1 MICRIS
7 DVWYMTPVKG
17 SFTHLPPHPKAVVT
31 HRLRTVGLDTL
42 RKIMCV
48 GRVSTE
54 IVQPRL
60 TKHKWLNVNACQS
73 DWHMWVTVNWSPD
86 WLLADVVWALFS
98 RGLYLQVHS
107 GKEETFTVEEG
118 SALKGCKLG
127 ASSLGTVGRIPQ
139 CWLRQAGSPAYL
151 RDTLALNYA
160 E

>member
-1 MICRIS
+1 MQDIWCLIHDPCERVVHPLPTPPQSCRDPQVENCWFRHS
-7 DVWYMTPVKG
+7 QENNVCGEGVHWD
-17 SFTHLPPHPKAVVT
+17 SSAETHKTQVAKRQCL
-31 HRLRTVGLDTL
+31 
-42 RKIMCV
+42 
-48 GRVSTE
+48 S
-54 IVQPRL
+54 
-60 TKHKWLNVNACQS
+60 KWLAHVSHSQPVS
-73 DWHMWVTVNWSPD
+73 
-86 WLLADVVWALFS
+86 WLALGWCRLSSLFS